1 MFELSLLKSVD
12 YILYPEPLTSGE
24 NNLVRTIAGAKLLL
38 GPDD

>member
-24 NNLVRTIAGAKLLL
+24 NKFVQNIAGVKLLL